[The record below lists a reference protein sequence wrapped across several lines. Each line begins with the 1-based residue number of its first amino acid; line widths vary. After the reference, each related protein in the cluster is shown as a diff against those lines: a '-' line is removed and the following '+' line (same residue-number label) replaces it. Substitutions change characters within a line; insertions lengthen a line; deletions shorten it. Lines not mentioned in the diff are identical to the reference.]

1 MKYLKWFMNILKFK
15 GIMPTF
21 KGIMPTGKHILI
33 KIIQIKI
40 Y

>member
-1 MKYLKWFMNILKFK
+1 MNILKFK